1 MAVLRSK
8 RKISKTEFENTLSNL
23 HRYSMNKTI
32 AIPKRRR
39 KWLCPEIDD
48 KMNKVYSDI
57 MEVSTCYIPN
67 ADEKAEYTSAL
78 IRGSIDTLMSLQKPL
93 MIMWNVQKYETKTMA
108 EWSSFIKRELL
119 LLNYL
124 LESEVEIQDMTIL
137 DWRTINSVNFLR
149 NMSELHR
156 YTHGK
161 VASACMSYDSTQ
173 GKLLIDT
180 VNDAFYYLMLA
191 NKKIPTTKKEYL
203 KRKENISNAIS
214 CLHKMNRG
222 LLFYYNLMRY
232 SERIMNEWSSM
243 LTQELKMLYALQKSD
258 KSRFNGLK

>member
-8 RKISKTEFENTLSNL
+8 RQISKTEFENTLSNL
-23 HRYSMNKTI
+23 YRYSMNKTI
-32 AIPKRRR
+32 AVPKRRK
-39 KWLCPEIDD
+39 KWLCVEIDD
-48 KMNKVYSDI
+48 TMNTVYSDI
-57 MEVSTCYIPN
+57 MEVNTCYIQ
-67 ADEKAEYTSAL
+67 DTDDKAEYTAIL
-78 IRGSIDTLMSLQKPL
+78 IRRSIDNLISLQKPL
-93 MIMWNVQKYETKTMA
+93 MIMWNVQKYETKTMV

-124 LESEVEIQDMTIL
+124 LESEVEIHMPIL
-137 DWRTINSVNFLR
+137 DWRTINSVNFLK

-173 GKLLIDT
+173 GKLLINT
-180 VNDAFYYLMLA
+180 VNDAFYYLMRA
-191 NKKIPTTKKEYL
+191 NEKIPTTKKEYM
-203 KRKENISNAIS
+203 KRKERISNVIS
-214 CLHKMNRG
+214 SLHQMNRS
-222 LLFYYNLMRY
+222 LLPYFNLMQY

-258 KSRFNGLK
+258 KSRFDGLK